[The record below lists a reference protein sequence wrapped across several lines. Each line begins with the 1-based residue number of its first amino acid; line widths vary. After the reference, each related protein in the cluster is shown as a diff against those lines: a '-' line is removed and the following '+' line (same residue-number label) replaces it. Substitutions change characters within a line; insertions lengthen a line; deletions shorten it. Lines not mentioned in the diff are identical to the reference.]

1 MAGPRYVA
9 DPPGAV
15 ASADLEGLTALF
27 HARSGTTHILA
38 PPAPQILQALG
49 AGPADAGEI
58 AARLAAGFDLA
69 AEADAE
75 AAISARLA
83 ELEAAGLVW
92 RESRPSPN
100 PGRKAATG
108 PEQPRG

>member
-1 MAGPRYVA
+1 MAGPLYAA
-9 DPPGAV
+9 DPPGSV

-38 PPAPQILQALG
+38 PPAPQILRALA

-58 AARLAAGFDLA
+58 AARLADAFDLA
-69 AEADAE
+69 GEEDAE

-92 RESRPSPN
+92 RQSRSGSGQP
-100 PGRKAATG
+100 PG
-108 PEQPRG
+108 